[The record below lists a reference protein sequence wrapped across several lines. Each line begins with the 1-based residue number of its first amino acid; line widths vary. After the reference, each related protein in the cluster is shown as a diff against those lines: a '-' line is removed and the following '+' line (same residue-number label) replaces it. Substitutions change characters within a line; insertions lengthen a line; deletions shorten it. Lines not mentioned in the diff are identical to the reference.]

1 MTDKEF
7 KRLSRAQLIDIIYQL
22 QLKVDSLEKALEDK
36 RLRMNKAGN
45 IAEAALEINDCFNSA
60 QKAADQ
66 YVREIK
72 TIRAEA
78 EVWRKKIISDAKEE
92 AAEIC
97 AKIRSRL
104 AEQDFQEVYIKIL
117 VYFNDVIALELLKE
131 LEKHYKE
138 RRRALKRE
146 GMDCWKHELAMIKDA
161 IHHLKRVK

>member
-1 MTDKEF
+1 MCNANYKGERGVMEEQFKEYIEDF
-7 KRLSRAQLIDIIYQL
+7 REKGPMYWLFSKSDNAAWARSRNE
-22 QLKVDSLEKALEDK
+22 VPV
-36 RLRMNKAGN
+36 
-45 IAEAALEINDCFNSA
+45 EIVHGC
-60 QKAADQ
+60 
-66 YVREIK
+66 
-72 TIRAEA
+72 T
-78 EVWRKKIISDAKEE
+78 KEE

-104 AEQDFQEVYIKIL
+104 AEKDFKYVYIKIL

-131 LEKHYKE
+131 LRKHYKE